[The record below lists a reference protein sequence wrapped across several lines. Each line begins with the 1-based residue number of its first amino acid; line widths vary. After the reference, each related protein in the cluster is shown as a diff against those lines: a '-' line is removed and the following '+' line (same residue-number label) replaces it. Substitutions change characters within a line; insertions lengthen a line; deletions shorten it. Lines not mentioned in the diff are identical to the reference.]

1 MMVAAMVRTK
11 TSSGEEDVGG
21 VGAPHVVLECVHYHH
36 RCDVIGFYDSRQLRP
51 FMMTLSS

>member
-1 MMVAAMVRTK
+1 MAAAMVRTK
-11 TSSGEEDVGG
+11 TSSEEEDVGG